1 MKNIVQNYG
10 TEGVLEI
17 WYKLIR
23 PVPDRVLEIVLQVFL
38 VNFKGE
44 VDY

>member
-1 MKNIVQNYG
+1 MKIDEKMLQIDNKQM
-10 TEGVLEI
+10 
-17 WYKLIR
+17 IR
-23 PVPDRVLEIVLQVFL
+23 PMEDGVLEIVLQVFL